1 MFTDLHCHLLYG
13 VDDGPQDPAGSI
25 AISKLL
31 VSLGFGTVA
40 ATPHNLPQ
48 FADAAACAARRDE
61 VAALLA
67 KEGVAL
73 DLRLGAE
80 NRLDM
85 DFVDAEVAGR
95 GRHYGQTGYVLVE
108 APYESVV
115 PALPDILYRLSRKGV
130 RPVLAHPERCAE
142 FQEVPRAEEAV
153 RLGATLQL
161 DLGSL
166 SGTYGRQAKK
176 TAHKLLEAGLYAIA
190 ATDVHEAKG
199 ARKWLAEGLS
209 ELEKRA
215 GRAEFERLLD
225 ENPARLLK
233 GEELT

>member
-13 VDDGPQDPAGSI
+13 VDDGPKDPAGSVAI
-25 AISKLL
+25 AKLL

-40 ATPHNLPQ
+40 ATPHALPQ
-48 FADAAACAARRDE
+48 FADASACAARRDE
-61 VAALLA
+61 VQALLA
-67 KEGVAL
+67 REGVPLAL
-73 DLRLGAE
+73 QLGAE
-80 NRLDM
+80 NRLDEA
-85 DFVDAEVAGR
+85 FIAAELSGQ
-95 GRHYGQTGYVLVE
+95 GRHYAKTAYVLVE

-115 PALPDILYRLSRKGV
+115 PALPDLLFRLSRKGV

-142 FQEVPRAEEAV
+142 FQELPRAEEAV

-176 TAHKLLEAGLYAIA
+176 TAQRLLEAGLYSIA
-190 ATDVHEAKG
+190 SSDVHEAES
-199 ARKWLAEGLS
+199 AAKWLREGIR

-215 GRAEFERLLD
+215 GRAGLERLLD
-225 ENPARLLK
+225 ENPARLLR
-233 GEELT
+233 GEELS